1 MPDRFFTPKMAWFT
15 PLLCNSCCEVPIMD
29 VEAVKSK
36 KAKVIYMSMEVSS
49 NYGTYTDYSTEA
61 KKNSVATDKQKSE
74 KLYSNSREYK
84 DYLTEKYDCLRS
96 KDYSVEI
103 NSSLMAKAAK
113 DEKTAQWLEYNL
125 SLIPETIEKTKA
137 MVEARGAKIISCNIK
152 INGYDS
158 MTAELCTRVEADHGT
173 EKAKVNLEKKLE
185 KIREEKKEEKKKAEE
200 KIDEKLEMTFTGSS
214 VASITQLIEEKM
226 MSGNTSVLVTSGLDL
241 KV

>member
-1 MPDRFFTPKMAWFT
+1 
-15 PLLCNSCCEVPIMD
+15 
-29 VEAVKSK
+29 
-36 KAKVIYMSMEVSS
+36 MSMEISS
-49 NYGTYTDYSTEA
+49 NCGTYTDYATET

-113 DEKTAQWLEYNL
+113 DEKTARWLEYNL
-125 SLIPETIEKTKA
+125 SLIPETVEKTKA
-137 MVEARGAKIISCNIK
+137 MVEARGAKVISHNIK

-158 MTAELCTRVEADHGT
+158 MSAELCTQVEADPGT
-173 EKAKVNLEKKLE
+173 EKARENLEKKLE
-185 KIREEKKEEKKKAEE
+185 KIREEKKEEKRKAEE
-200 KIDEKLEMTFTGSS
+200 RNAEKRAQKAAEKAERFEMKFTGSS
-214 VASITQLIEEKM
+214 VASISQLMTERI
-226 MSGNTSVLVTSGLDL
+226 MSGNTSVSVASGLDL

>member
-1 MPDRFFTPKMAWFT
+1 
-15 PLLCNSCCEVPIMD
+15 
-29 VEAVKSK
+29 
-36 KAKVIYMSMEVSS
+36 MSMEISS
-49 NYGTYTDYSTEA
+49 NCGTYTDYATET

-84 DYLTEKYDCLRS
+84 DYLTEKYDYLRS

-125 SLIPETIEKTKA
+125 SLIPETVEKTKA
-137 MVEARGAKIISCNIK
+137 MVEARGAKVISHNIK

-158 MTAELCTRVEADHGT
+158 MTAELCTRVEADPGT
-173 EKAKVNLEKKLE
+173 EKAKENLEKKLE

-200 KIDEKLEMTFTGSS
+200 KIAEKRAEKAAEKAEKLELTFTGSS
-214 VASITQLIEEKM
+214 VASITQLIAEKM
-226 MSGNTSVLVTSGLDL
+226 MSGNTSVPVTSGLDL

>member
-1 MPDRFFTPKMAWFT
+1 
-15 PLLCNSCCEVPIMD
+15 
-29 VEAVKSK
+29 
-36 KAKVIYMSMEVSS
+36 MSMEISS
-49 NYGTYTDYSTEA
+49 NYGAYADYSTET
-61 KKNSVATDKQKSE
+61 KKNSVADVTADKQKTE
-74 KLYSNSREYK
+74 KSYSNSREYK

-103 NSSLMAKAAK
+103 NSSLISKAVK

-125 SLIPETIEKTKA
+125 SLIPKTVEKKKA
-137 MVEARGAKIISCNIK
+137 MVEARGAKVISHSIK

-158 MTAELCTRVEADHGT
+158 MTAELCTRVEADPGT
-173 EKAKVNLEKKLE
+173 EKARENLEKKLE

-200 KIDEKLEMTFTGSS
+200 KIAEKRAEKAAEKAENLEMTFTGSS
-214 VASITQLIEEKM
+214 VAGITQLIAEKM